1 MSILKKIV
9 IALSAATVLLLSGCK
24 VTETEEIRISELS
37 ANIGDEYFQQKAV
50 AKVSNDTGA
59 GQDSKVSQ
67 IFSTNGTMIYARN
80 AATKEQL
87 IVTYGGMKAGTYKTG
102 GTADAGD
109 VVDKML
115 NFLVTGSNTFKTEDF
130 VQAKA
135 NVTYVEGNGDR
146 WYSTLCTIRINGQE
160 NGVKL
165 SLINGSFDCDVYK
178 FQGNT
183 STDKKHISG
192 TISNVIGIK

>member
-37 ANIGDEYFQQKAV
+37 ANIDNAYFKQKAV

-59 GQDSKVSQ
+59 GQDSKISQ
-67 IFSTNGTMIYARN
+67 IFSANGTMIYARN
-80 AATKEQL
+80 AATNEQL
-87 IVTYGGMKAGTYKTG
+87 IVTYRGMKAGTYKTG
-102 GTADAGD
+102 TVNTDTL
-109 VVDKML
+109 VNKML
-115 NFLVTGSNTFKTEDF
+115 SFLVTESPSVSVSDL
-130 VQAKA
+130 ASADA

-178 FQGNT
+178 
-183 STDKKHISG
+183 SASEKKHISG